1 VLSLKKRR
9 RIKREFTD
17 KRPTIWVGKGGVT
30 PHITDEVHRQ
40 LEKKGIVKA
49 KILKSALRD
58 EKTEIVASQ
67 IARQT
72 NSSLIEVRGHTFLL
86 YRSRKNT

>member
-1 VLSLKKRR
+1 MLSLKKKR

-30 PHITDEVHRQ
+30 PHITDEILRQ
-40 LEKKGIVKA
+40 LRTKEVVKA
-49 KILKSALRD
+49 KILKSALRE
-58 EKTEIVASQ
+58 EKTENVASQ

-72 NSSLIEVRGHTFLL
+72 DSSLIEVRGHTFLL
-86 YRSRKNT
+86 YRSRKST

>member
-9 RIKREFTD
+9 RIKREFSD
-17 KRPTIWVGKGGVT
+17 KRPTVWIGKEGAT
-30 PHITDEVHRQ
+30 PHITDEILRQ
-40 LEKKGIVKA
+40 LEKKEIVKA

-58 EKTEIVASQ
+58 EKTKNVASQ

-86 YRSRKNT
+86 YKNRKST